1 MRAHSLFSAVAVL
14 GLAACGPDAAGLAD
28 AQDVDTDEAVA
39 TTEGELTSSSRAGLW
54 FPLNSANTWTYE
66 SSLGSTRT
74 VRLGTVTDGMAELS
88 GLTSSATWV
97 GVTSST
103 STTLMQWDSASRSWR
118 SWLRFGFAST
128 PWSVGTEPCTGARF
142 RRSGTGATVS
152 TPAGAF
158 ADTRTISIEQLSHP
172 TAFCAPPAFSEM
184 TFAAGVGLISFR
196 TGRGERFVLK
206 SATVDGKRVPAGNG
220 TVSATVTLDR
230 ASYVN
235 TPNTIRCVTTPCP
248 GNEETAVARVTF
260 TVTNGSPAAQTW
272 NFRTGCQLE
281 VEVVSASGLVVK
293 RLSDDR
299 ACTMALTSVSL
310 AAGQSRT
317 WSAEL
322 PLTDRDGLQLDGSF
336 TARARLIPSANAGAA
351 PVATSAFS
359 VRIGP

>member
-1 MRAHSLFSAVAVL
+1 
-14 GLAACGPDAAGLAD
+14 
-28 AQDVDTDEAVA
+28 
-39 TTEGELTSSSRAGLW
+39 
-54 FPLNSANTWTYE
+54 
-66 SSLGSTRT
+66 
-74 VRLGTVTDGMAELS
+74 
-88 GLTSSATWV
+88 
-97 GVTSST
+97 
-103 STTLMQWDSASRSWR
+103 
-118 SWLRFGFAST
+118 
-128 PWSVGTEPCTGARF
+128 
-142 RRSGTGATVS
+142 
-152 TPAGAF
+152 
-158 ADTRTISIEQLSHP
+158 
-172 TAFCAPPAFSEM
+172 M

-351 PVATSAFS
+351 PVATRAFS